1 MRRNSGERKAESGKP
16 ATRAGSAVRTVD
28 CFVTCESSQKTGPH
42 SRPCELLPCAHGTPP
57 RFPGLLVLVFLLW
70 TTIATAAPQAPPS
83 VIVLDRPND
92 AGTGLIIEWELSPD
106 DVADRQPRAVSEY
119 YVFREVDGEREQEPL
134 AKVAAGN
141 TTFVDANTQTDRN
154 YLYSVVAVAPDGSA
168 SPEASA
174 AGAMSPVLQWFD
186 GSRMWVAIILI
197 TVCGAVMICTELAKH
212 GMSTYVRPIAG
223 LSAIDEAVGRATEMG
238 RPMLFV
244 PGIMDLD
251 QIETI
256 AGLTVMAHV
265 GEKAA
270 EYDTPMDVP
279 TTRTLV
285 MTAAKE
291 ALAGAYLT
299 AGRPESFN
307 EDRVYYV
314 TEDQFG
320 YVASVCGWMS
330 REKPAACFYLGKF
343 YAESLLLAETGNAVG
358 AIQMAGTA
366 EPAQLPF
373 FVAACDYTLIGEE
386 LFAASAYLSGEPQQ
400 LGTLKG
406 QDIGKLLAASLLII
420 GCLLATAAQ
429 TSAGPWKSAHNY
441 LMTTILGKE
450 G

>member
-1 MRRNSGERKAESGKP
+1 MNACLGPRSM
-16 ATRAGSAVRTVD
+16 
-28 CFVTCESSQKTGPH
+28 TGQP
-42 SRPCELLPCAHGTPP
+42 LLPSACLRSERPP
-57 RFPGLLVLVFLLW
+57 VMEGGRRRFVFGVMAWCLVASATFAGPRPAPHV
-70 TTIATAAPQAPPS
+70 TIT
-83 VIVLDRPND
+83 DRPND
-92 AGTGLIIEWELSPD
+92 AGTGLIVTWELSPD
-106 DVADRQPRAVSEY
+106 DDPAITENRVVEY
-119 YVFREVDGEREQEPL
+119 RVFRQTNGVFEEEPFAVVPAGVTTLTDTSCARDKTYSYRVL
-134 AKVAAGN
+134 A
-141 TTFVDANTQTDRN
+141 VDADQQISPSTAAATPLQP
-154 YLYSVVAVAPDGSA
+154 VV
-168 SPEASA
+168 
-174 AGAMSPVLQWFD
+174 QWFD
-186 GSRMWVAIILI
+186 RRRLWVGVILVL
-197 TVCGAVMICTELAKH
+197 VCGAVIISTELAKR
-212 GMSTYVRPIAG
+212 GMSTYIRPIAG
-223 LSAIDEAVGRATEMG
+223 LTAIDEAVGRATEMG

-270 EYDTPMDVP
+270 AYDTPMDVP

-299 AGRPESFN
+299 AGRPENFD

-358 AIQMAGTA
+358 AIQLAGTA

-406 QDIGKLLAASLLII
+406 QDVGKLLA
-420 GCLLATAAQ
+420 GCLLVVGCLLTTCADLSAEGSRLRAAH
-429 TSAGPWKSAHNY
+429 TY
-441 LMTTILGKE
+441 LVEVVLNKG
-450 G
+450 GG

>member
-1 MRRNSGERKAESGKP
+1 MNQLRSLSQRRW
-16 ATRAGSAVRTVD
+16 
-28 CFVTCESSQKTGPH
+28 CGPLWC
-42 SRPCELLPCAHGTPP
+42 R
-57 RFPGLLVLVFLLW
+57 VLW
-70 TTIATAAPQAPPS
+70 TTALIMTTCSTVSAAAPAPPAR
-83 VIVLDRPND
+83 VTVHDRPND
-92 AGTGLIIEWELSPD
+92 AGTGLIVRWEASPD
-106 DVADRQPRAVSEY
+106 DKPDAQPLKVSEYRIYRETVGEESAASSATPVESTAPQGEDTSSPEDTALSAVPAGNFSYVDGSCEPSKTYLYRVVAVGPEGAVSEPR
-119 YVFREVDGEREQEPL
+119 FAEEPL
-134 AKVAAGN
+134 
-141 TTFVDANTQTDRN
+141 Q
-154 YLYSVVAVAPDGSA
+154 
-168 SPEASA
+168 
-174 AGAMSPVLQWFD
+174 PVIQWFD
-186 GSRMWVAIILI
+186 RSRTWGLVTLVVI
-197 TVCGAVMICTELAKH
+197 CGAVIICTELAKR
-212 GMSTYVRPIAG
+212 GMSTYIRPIAG

-256 AGLTVMAHV
+256 AGLTVMAYV

-343 YAESLLLAETGNAVG
+343 YAESLVLAETGNAVG
-358 AIQMAGTA
+358 AIQLAGTA

-406 QDIGKLLAASLLII
+406 QDIGKLIAGILLVV
-420 GCLLATAAQ
+420 GCLTATLAQFVPDDSPINAV
-429 TSAGPWKSAHNY
+429 HRY
-441 LMTTILGKE
+441 LVDVVLTRGE
-450 G
+450 S